1 MSKNSLFIIVGSVL
15 IIIFLA
21 LYLLS
26 PLYLPYYK
34 IVDQTL
40 KNNYKIVNADPNSN
54 IKILELTTTNV
65 NNTIYLLS
73 NTSTVYL
80 QIINSSG
87 LVANNSEVLISKV
100 YPGKYFITI
109 DNPTNVSQKVLV
121 RYAVFPYTQ
130 VSSLYSTLGII
141 TTVSEF
147 FIVLGIV
154 ALGYGVI
161 SSIFSKKRFKRKK

>member
-1 MSKNSLFIIVGSVL
+1 MNKNSLFIIVGILL

-34 IVDQTL
+34 TVDQTL
-40 KNNYKIVNADPNSN
+40 KNNYKIINIDPNSN
-54 IKILELTTTNV
+54 IKILELTTTSV

-73 NTSTVYL
+73 NASTVYL

-161 SSIFSKKRFKRKK
+161 SSIFSKKRFKRIK